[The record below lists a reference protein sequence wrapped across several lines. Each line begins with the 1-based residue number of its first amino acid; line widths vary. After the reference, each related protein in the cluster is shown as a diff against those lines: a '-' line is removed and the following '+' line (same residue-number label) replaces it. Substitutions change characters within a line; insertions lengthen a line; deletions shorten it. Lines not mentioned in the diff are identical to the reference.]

1 MLMELITCAVFF
13 FSFFQYVHPNSEVR
27 WVCVCVCVCA
37 CAGGGGWKR
46 MEVSAG
52 RAEQTLM
59 AVGN

>member
-13 FSFFQYVHPNSEVR
+13 FLFFFFQYVHPNSEVR
-27 WVCVCVCVCA
+27 W
-37 CAGGGGWKR
+37 GGLQGGWGWKS